1 MVLVLIETTIC
12 ERAYAVTPSR
22 IDLGM
27 DTGRSDTATLG
38 WEEWQVPN
46 GTVAAKIFGE
56 VQVMLH
62 PAGAGEVIEGQ
73 WYKAA
78 LATGASMATDGV
90 AVQSEEG
97 EPATIVLELDG
108 LNPGR
113 HSLVTYHN
121 AVTDGAVGS
130 YSISID
136 GEKVIQGIKPTL
148 RVPVNEDAES
158 AYLEFETKPG
168 QPVVIR
174 ISVESG
180 SKNCVILNGIE
191 IDGSDPKRKARVPT
205 PENGDWHADG
215 DNGQLHLTWKP
226 AASSKKHLVYVASD
240 KDADRAA
247 EKIANAVENSEF
259 LLGSTSDNG
268 YDLTVDPKASQLV
281 YCWRVDSV
289 DSAGKV
295 TRGDVWNFRVR
306 HLAFPGAEG
315 YGRFAIGGRGGRVI
329 KVNNLDDSGPGSL
342 RAAVEAK
349 GPRTVVLDVGGR
361 IILQDRL
368 IIRDPY
374 LTLAGQSAPGKGIC
388 ISNYNLGLLGANDCI
403 LRFLRVRPGDTAGV
417 TLDGM
422 GMASCDNSIVDHC
435 SISWTQDEAFSSRG
449 AKDITLQRTLI
460 SEALNVAGHK
470 KYKKGTQ
477 HGYAASIGGD
487 IGSFH
492 HNLLA
497 HCAGRNWSLAG
508 GLDKATRHA
517 GRLDIRNN
525 VVYNWS
531 HRTTDGGAREVNF
544 VNNYYKPGASTK
556 VFHVLM
562 AEREAV
568 PSFGPQMYYVDGNVM
583 EGRFDAS
590 QELAGVFER
599 HGEPQE
605 NWIVKEPFFESYVS
619 TNSAEETFEDVLSD
633 VGCNR
638 PVLDDHDK
646 RVIEETRSGTTTYEG
661 SVTGYPGLPDSQED
675 VGGWEDYPE
684 THRSAD
690 WDTDGDGMPNWW
702 EERQG
707 LNPNS
712 PPNDLTDSNGD
723 ANDDGY
729 TNIEEYLQ
737 WMATNGHSE

>member
-1 MVLVLIETTIC
+1 
-12 ERAYAVTPSR
+12 
-22 IDLGM
+22 M
-27 DTGRSDTATLG
+27 DTGRSDTATPG
-38 WEEWQVPN
+38 WVEWQVPN
-46 GTVAAKIFGE
+46 GTEASKTFEGI
-56 VQVMLH
+56 QVRLR
-62 PAGAGEVIEGQ
+62 PAGGGKAIEGQ

-78 LATGASMATDGV
+78 LATGATMATDGV
-90 AVQSEEG
+90 AVQSNEG
-97 EPATIVLELDG
+97 PASIELEIDG
-108 LNPGR
+108 LKPGR

-121 AVTDGAVGS
+121 TVSDSAAGS
-130 YSISID
+130 YSISINSNPAVE
-136 GEKVIQGIKPTL
+136 GVTPTS

-158 AYLEFETKPG
+158 AYLEFDTKLG
-168 QPVVIR
+168 QPVIVSVSADSGDRNHVI
-174 ISVESG
+174 I
-180 SKNCVILNGIE
+180 NGIE
-191 IDGSDPKRKARVPT
+191 IDGSDPKHKARVPA
-205 PENGDWHADG
+205 PENGDSHADG
-215 DNGQLHLTWKP
+215 DSGQLHLTWNP
-226 AASSKKHLVYVASD
+226 AASSKKHLVYVTSD
-240 KDADRAA
+240 EDADRA
-247 EKIANAVENSEF
+247 EKKIANAVEESE
-259 LLGSTSDNG
+259 LMLGSTTDSSF
-268 YDLTVDPKASQLV
+268 DLKVDPNASQLF

-289 DSAGKV
+289 DGAGKV
-295 TRGDVWNFRVR
+295 TRGDVWKFRVR

-329 KVNNLDDSGPGSL
+329 KVTNLDDSGPGSL

-349 GPRTVVLDVGGR
+349 GPRTVVFDVGGR
-361 IILQDRL
+361 IVLQDRL

-374 LTLAGQSAPGKGIC
+374 LTLAGQTAPGKGIC
-388 ISNYNLGLLGANDCI
+388 ISNYNLGLLGAHDCI
-403 LRFLRVRPGDTAGV
+403 LRFLRVRPGDTSGK

-470 KYKKGTQ
+470 KYKEGTQ

-568 PSFGPQMYYVDGNVM
+568 PSFGPQKYYVDGNVM

-590 QELAGVFER
+590 QKLSGVFER
-599 HGEPQE
+599 HGEPHE
-605 NWIVKEPFFESYVS
+605 NWIVEEPFFKSYVS
-619 TNSAEETFEDVLSD
+619 TTTAEDAFEDVLAD

-675 VGGWEDYPE
+675 VGGWEEYPE
-684 THRSAD
+684 THRPAD
-690 WDTDGDGMPNWW
+690 WDTDGDGMPKWW
-702 EERQG
+702 EKRQG

-712 PPNDLTDSNGD
+712 APNDFSESNDD
-723 ANDDGY
+723 ANGDGY
-729 TNIEEYLQ
+729 TNIEEYHQ
-737 WMATNGHSE
+737 WMATNGYSE